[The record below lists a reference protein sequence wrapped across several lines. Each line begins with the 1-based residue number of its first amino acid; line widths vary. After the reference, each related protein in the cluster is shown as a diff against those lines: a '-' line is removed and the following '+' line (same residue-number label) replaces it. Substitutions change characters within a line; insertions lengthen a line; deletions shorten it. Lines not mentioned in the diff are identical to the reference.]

1 MGNSVPSKLVADVVP
16 VNSETTFFP
25 GAHNAYNAKFCLCTS
40 GGGARAMTHTM
51 GVYRALHEMGIL
63 EEVDGISSVS
73 GGTWA
78 SSIYMFGKDFEG
90 KAIDTSTMLGPRS
103 NPQQLTM
110 EVLRQEAPPLA
121 RGLTKGNSSEL
132 LKKHA
137 GTRRDNE
144 VWARVVADMLLEP
157 FGLAS
162 FDCSVAKSEEDVER
176 IKEENPQIKNWS
188 FKTPRTDR
196 PKFFV
201 MNGALLAPK
210 DHSINEDNLVSFQMS
225 PDYTGSPF
233 YPQDKI
239 LQFAPDVTYPPAP
252 LCCIYPCW
260 RSAMT
265 LSVGGGFIESFA
277 FGGEAPTPAAQ
288 RGGSQV
294 SVPAPA
300 SRFSLPEMVGI
311 SSYAPASAFS
321 NRRITNTWLNIR
333 KLYWPITSRTVPT
346 PQEAHEYA
354 LGDGGAIDNSGLL
367 PLLQRRARKVIWIAT
382 SYMPMTEYDY
392 EKATF
397 GNFDPYEAQVVD
409 QVAAA
414 FGYGL
419 NNKDEGYFYSNNQVF
434 KKTELLPICRKLW
447 NLKSQGKPCVLKE
460 TLEVLPN
467 NYWGIVGGYEVSL
480 LLVYLDQCT
489 DFQKQL
495 PEEVQQEIA
504 KGAGGAFENF
514 PIYKT
519 TGNNKDD
526 RLGLTTAQVN
536 LLAAQGEY
544 AVRQNA
550 ELFREFAASREGRDL
565 HLPTILRGPS
575 YHKDAK

>member
-1 MGNSVPSKLVADVVP
+1 
-16 VNSETTFFP
+16 
-25 GAHNAYNAKFCLCTS
+25 
-40 GGGARAMTHTM
+40 
-51 GVYRALHEMGIL
+51 
-63 EEVDGISSVS
+63 
-73 GGTWA
+73 
-78 SSIYMFGKDFEG
+78 
-90 KAIDTSTMLGPRS
+90 
-103 NPQQLTM
+103 
-110 EVLRQEAPPLA
+110 
-121 RGLTKGNSSEL
+121 
-132 LKKHA
+132 
-137 GTRRDNE
+137 
-144 VWARVVADMLLEP
+144 
-157 FGLAS
+157 
-162 FDCSVAKSEEDVER
+162 
-176 IKEENPQIKNWS
+176 
-188 FKTPRTDR
+188 
-196 PKFFV
+196 
-201 MNGALLAPK
+201 
-210 DHSINEDNLVSFQMS
+210 
-225 PDYTGSPF
+225 
-233 YPQDKI
+233 
-239 LQFAPDVTYPPAP
+239 
-252 LCCIYPCW
+252 
-260 RSAMT
+260 MT

-300 SRFSLPEMVGI
+300 SCFSLPEMVGI

-419 NNKDEGYFYSNNQVF
+419 CNKDEGYFYSNNQVF

-460 TLEVLPN
+460 TLEVLSN

-480 LLVYLDQCT
+480 VLVYLDQCT

>member
-1 MGNSVPSKLVADVVP
+1 
-16 VNSETTFFP
+16 
-25 GAHNAYNAKFCLCTS
+25 
-40 GGGARAMTHTM
+40 
-51 GVYRALHEMGIL
+51 
-63 EEVDGISSVS
+63 
-73 GGTWA
+73 
-78 SSIYMFGKDFEG
+78 
-90 KAIDTSTMLGPRS
+90 
-103 NPQQLTM
+103 
-110 EVLRQEAPPLA
+110 
-121 RGLTKGNSSEL
+121 
-132 LKKHA
+132 
-137 GTRRDNE
+137 
-144 VWARVVADMLLEP
+144 
-157 FGLAS
+157 
-162 FDCSVAKSEEDVER
+162 
-176 IKEENPQIKNWS
+176 
-188 FKTPRTDR
+188 
-196 PKFFV
+196 
-201 MNGALLAPK
+201 
-210 DHSINEDNLVSFQMS
+210 
-225 PDYTGSPF
+225 
-233 YPQDKI
+233 
-239 LQFAPDVTYPPAP
+239 
-252 LCCIYPCW
+252 
-260 RSAMT
+260 MT

-300 SRFSLPEMVGI
+300 SCFSLPEMVGI

-480 LLVYLDQCT
+480 VLVYLDQCT

-565 HLPTILRGPS
+565 HLPTILRDRKS
-575 YHKDAK
+575 VV

>member
-90 KAIDTSTMLGPRS
+90 KAIDTATMLGPRS
-103 NPQQLTM
+103 SPQQLTM

-132 LKKHA
+132 FKQHTI
-137 GTRRDNE
+137 TRRDNE
-144 VWARVVADMLLEP
+144 VWAHVVADMLLEP

-162 FDCSVAKSEEDVER
+162 FDCAVAQSEEDVER
-176 IKEENPQIKNWS
+176 IKEWNGGTAEREENPEIKTWS

-196 PKFFV
+196 PKLFV
-201 MNGALLAPK
+201 MNGALLAPD
-210 DHSINEDNLVSFQMS
+210 DHSITEDNVVSFQMS

-233 YPQDKI
+233 YPKEIMQ
-239 LQFAPDVTYPPAP
+239 
-252 LCCIYPCW
+252 W
-260 RSAMT
+260 
-265 LSVGGGFIESFA
+265 
-277 FGGEAPTPAAQ
+277 
-288 RGGSQV
+288 V

-300 SRFSLPEMVGI
+300 SIFSLPKMVGI
-311 SSYAPASAFS
+311 SSFAPASAFS
-321 NRRITNTWLNIR
+321 NRRITDAWLNIR
-333 KLYWPITSRTVPT
+333 NLYWPITSDT
-346 PQEAHEYA
+346 AHQYA
-354 LGDGGAIDNSGLL
+354 LGDGGSIDNSGLL

-397 GNFDPYEAQVVD
+397 GSFDPHEAQVVD

-419 NNKDEGYFYSNNQVF
+419 NDKDEGYFYSKNQVF
-434 KKTELLPICRKLW
+434 NKSELLPICRKLW

-480 LLVYLDQCT
+480 VLVYLDQCT

-504 KGAGGAFENF
+504 KGASGE
-514 PIYKT
+514 T
-519 TGNNKDD
+519 TRNNKDD
-526 RLGLTTAQVN
+526 SLGLTTAQVN

-550 ELFREFAASREGRDL
+550 ELFREFAGRDL
-565 HLPTILRGPS
+565 PLPT